1 MKTYLITTGT
11 VFGLITLAHLGRIIS
26 EWPHPGKEPVFVFL
40 TIAAG
45 AMSYWAWH
53 LLRRLPRS

>member
-1 MKTYLITTGT
+1 MKTYLVTTGT
-11 VFGLITLAHLGRIIS
+11 VFGLITLAHLVRIGS
-26 EWPHPGKEPVFVFL
+26 EWPHPGKEPVFVLL

-53 LLRRLPRS
+53 LLRRLPPS